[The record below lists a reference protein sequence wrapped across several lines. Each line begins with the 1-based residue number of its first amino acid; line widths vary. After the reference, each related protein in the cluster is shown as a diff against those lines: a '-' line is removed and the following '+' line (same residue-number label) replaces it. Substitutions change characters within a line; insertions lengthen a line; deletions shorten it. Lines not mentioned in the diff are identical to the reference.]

1 MIVAADD
8 RRRPSFTHPTVP
20 VCSAGRSGKARVWQ
34 ASPSVARIFRFRIQT
49 CARWRTCSGP
59 PGVARGG
66 MQVAWRGRSHLAPPA
81 HPSGPGGARAPALQ
95 VWRGGRGRWL
105 GGAEATW
112 SHLPRPRWRTCSSP
126 PRVAREGGQVAWR
139 GLKPP
144 VLGTLS
150 WVLPSPPPCR
160 DALPASVPLCRCVSL
175 NPDRHRDFL
184 FSRGKKS
191 DPRLSQKKNY
201 VFARHCVV
209 AVCRPLI
216 PPLSR
221 YFRSFFLCT
230 KKSSE
235 KKNVTKKH
243 PQSR

>member
-20 VCSAGRSGKARVWQ
+20 VCSAGRSGEARVWQ

-81 HPSGPGGARAPALQ
+81 HPSGPGGARAPALH

-112 SHLPRPRWRTCSSP
+112 SHLPTPRWRTCSSP

-144 VLGTLS
+144 VATCPGPGGARAPALHVWRGGRGRWLGGGRSPWRHPSAHMATGGVWNLLQ
-150 WVLPSPPPCR
+150 VLF
-160 DALPASVPLCRCVSL
+160 ALFCPW
-175 NPDRHRDFL
+175 
-184 FSRGKKS
+184 
-191 DPRLSQKKNY
+191 
-201 VFARHCVV
+201 
-209 AVCRPLI
+209 
-216 PPLSR
+216 
-221 YFRSFFLCT
+221 
-230 KKSSE
+230 
-235 KKNVTKKH
+235 
-243 PQSR
+243 PQAA